1 MDFSPLTTTAYLG
14 GEDLAECFAPPA
26 MLAHMLQ
33 FEATL
38 ASAQAALGLIP
49 RDAAAL
55 IAQCAQNT
63 PFDLANIAAQSVE
76 ASNPAIPLVHLLTL
90 AVEGKDAKAARY
102 VHWGSTS
109 QDVMDSALMM
119 AARVASARLNAHLDA
134 LIALLCPLAERHRTT
149 LMPARTLSQHAG
161 PTTFGLKVAGWL
173 LGLLG
178 ARARMLSLQAILP
191 VQCGGATGTLA
202 SFGTQGL
209 ELALGLATGLGLSN
223 AGPWQTERTVV
234 RELASGVANVAA
246 AVGKIAHDIVLMA
259 QTEVAE
265 LREATSPGRGGSS
278 ALPHKQNPVG
288 AIAAGA
294 AARRAPGALA
304 TVFAAF
310 DQSHER
316 ASGAWHAESCAL
328 VDLFVYAGGALA
340 GLRRS
345 LAGIEVD
352 TQAMRRNFDL
362 TLGLLMSEAVSRA
375 LTPALGRTGAQAL
388 VAQASAV
395 VRAEGRTLGAVLGES
410 ASVREH
416 LGAQGLAQALDPYA
430 QLGSADRLIS
440 GALARAT
447 AG

>member
-1 MDFSPLTTTAYLG
+1 M
-14 GEDLAECFAPPA
+14 
-26 MLAHMLQ
+26 Q
-33 FEATL
+33 F
-38 ASAQAALGLIP
+38 
-49 RDAAAL
+49 
-55 IAQCAQNT
+55 
-63 PFDLANIAAQSVE
+63 
-76 ASNPAIPLVHLLTL
+76 
-90 AVEGKDAKAARY
+90 
-102 VHWGSTS
+102 
-109 QDVMDSALMM
+109 
-119 AARVASARLNAHLDA
+119 
-134 LIALLCPLAERHRTT
+134 
-149 LMPARTLSQHAG
+149 
-161 PTTFGLKVAGWL
+161 
-173 LGLLG
+173 
-178 ARARMLSLQAILP
+178 
-191 VQCGGATGTLA
+191 GGATGTLA

-223 AGPWQTERTVV
+223 AGPWQTERSVV
-234 RELASGVANVAA
+234 RELASGVANVAV

-345 LAGIEVD
+345 LTGIEVD

-362 TLGLLMSEAVSRA
+362 TLGLLMSEAVSMA
-375 LTPALGRTGAQAL
+375 LTLALGRTGAQARRRWWHK
-388 VAQASAV
+388 QAPWCVPKAAHWPLSWV
-395 VRAEGRTLGAVLGES
+395 NLPVSTSISTRRDWPKHSILT
-410 ASVREH
+410 RN
-416 LGAQGLAQALDPYA
+416 LAAL
-430 QLGSADRLIS
+430 
-440 GALARAT
+440 T
-447 AG
+447 A